1 MMGRGEILR
10 KYVLPL
16 LAASVLALAFVA
28 VAGAATV
35 TPVAS
40 GLDNPRGVA
49 FLPNGTLAVAE
60 AGHGG
65 DVCLGSGGTLPCL
78 GTSSQI
84 SAIDLATG
92 SHSPIVS
99 GLFSVKEPEGGGSVI
114 GAAGLSVQGGRLLA
128 SMGESPAPLAGVSC
142 TGLASDC
149 PAVLATARAEAGQ
162 LLKVTPSGSWKA
174 LAGVGLFDYN
184 FTAANPGD
192 GTYGDEVDANPYGVL
207 AMPSGTYVADAGAN
221 TLDWV
226 GNNGDISIL
235 HRFVVPNPPEPFP
248 TDGVPTCIAQGAGGL
263 IVADLAGR
271 IWSVDGTNATL
282 LSGQVA
288 ARHFTGCTADGAGNV
303 YLVSM
308 FSGLFPNPGT
318 GSVVELAANSSG
330 SVSTIAS
337 GLVFPNMITIGP
349 DGQLYVSV
357 NSVCGATAG
366 PPCGPL
372 TGGVVKITQ

>member
-1 MMGRGEILR
+1 MR
-10 KYVLPL
+10 KLY
-16 LAASVLALAFVA
+16 LAMALTCLVA
-28 VAGAATV
+28 VVGVVGAGAATV
-35 TPVAS
+35 TQVAS

-49 FLPNGTLAVAE
+49 FLPDGTLVVAE

-65 DVCLGSGGTLPCL
+65 DVCLGPGGTLPCY

-92 SHSPIVS
+92 SHTPIVS
-99 GLFSVKEPEGGGSVI
+99 GLYSLLSPDGGGSVL

-128 SMGESPAPLAGVSC
+128 SMDENPVADPLASASC

-149 PAVLATARAEAGQ
+149 PDVLATARAEAGQ

-174 LAGVGLFDYN
+174 FAGVGAFDYA
-184 FTAANPGD
+184 FTAANLDNGA
-192 GTYGDEVDANPYGVL
+192 YGPEIDANPYGVL

-235 HRFVVPNPPEPFP
+235 HHFVVPNPPEVFP
-248 TDGVPTCIAQGAGGL
+248 TDAVPTCVAQGAGGL

-271 IWSVDGTNATL
+271 IWSVNGTNATL

-288 ARHFTGCTADGAGNV
+288 GRHFTGCAADAAGNV

-308 FSGLFPNPGT
+308 FSGGGFPTPGT

-330 SVSTIAS
+330 SVSTIVS
-337 GLVFPNMITIGP
+337 GLNFPNMIAIGP

-357 NSVCGATAG
+357 NSVCPARPGG
-366 PPCGPL
+366 KCGPA
-372 TGGVVKITQ
+372 TGAVVKISQ